1 MPITKIKKIQST
13 QSVQRGIDY
22 IKNEEKTI
30 EKGLVHQAMA
40 YIENEDKTLEEVL
53 RELENVKEFM
63 AGDRDISRFPQK
75 EVNGKRVYQLVSSHG
90 LSHHSTASEE
100 FEMTRMNAK
109 RKVGKRGAGKE
120 ILAYHIIQ
128 SFSPE
133 DDLTPEEIHE
143 LGRKL
148 ALEFT
153 GGNHEFVVATHLD
166 KAHLHNHI
174 IFNATNMVTMKKIHF
189 NKSPDKSLRAISDKH
204 AGIAGAKIIDEKM
217 KNSRRE
223 YIAYRKKNVFRYEI
237 KERLDFLLKHS
248 TSLEDFKLKAKELD
262 LMLDASGKEVRYK
275 LLDKDQQR
283 AVRDRTLSKRG
294 NYSLEGITQSL
305 KGNQPTYSIDEIK
318 TAYQEYKKSQE
329 NDFEMRIQV
338 HDWQVMEETSK
349 GIYLELEHGLA
360 NKGTVLIPSR
370 YVDKL
375 PNGGYEIFIQKN
387 DWFYFT
393 NPTDATKNKA
403 MKGEIIAKQ
412 LSYDNGEI
420 VVNKNPYIS
429 RIDQLVREFNF
440 LSAHG
445 VTDGTQFENLANSFR
460 EQVQAT
466 QSELDKLDTRLA
478 QLNKLQGALLALEE
492 GQLHYHELAHQILK
506 DLKLDPTTK
515 KSEID
520 KLVKEVTIEH
530 AGLQERFD
538 SIVSNAQE
546 LQKVQENIKS
556 REVQGRTL

>member
-1 MPITKIKKIQST
+1 MVVTKVIQIKSSQSLGR
-13 QSVQRGIDY
+13 SVKY
-22 IKNEEKTI
+22 IKDEAKTI
-30 EKGLVHQAMA
+30 EESKVQDVARAMNYIQNETKTILESVGELRDFPLV
-40 YIENEDKTLEEVL
+40 T
-53 RELENVKEFM
+53 
-63 AGDRDISRFPQK
+63 
-75 EVNGKRVYQLVSSHG
+75 VNGRQELQLVSSYG
-90 LSHHSTASEE
+90 VTDVVSAADE
-100 FEMTRMNAK
+100 FELTRMNAET
-109 RKVGKRGAGKE
+109 RFGKRGNGGDV
-120 ILAYHIIQ
+120 LAHHIIQ

-133 DDLTPEEIHE
+133 DDLTPQEIHE
-143 LGRKL
+143 IGRKTV
-148 ALEFT
+148 LELT
-153 GGNHEFVVATHLD
+153 GGQHEFVIATHID
-166 KAHLHNHI
+166 KNHIHNHI
-174 IFNATNMVTMKKIHF
+174 IFNNTNSVTLKKF
-189 NKSPDKSLRAISDKH
+189 RWQKGTKRSLQHISDKH

-237 KERLDFLLKHS
+237 KERLDFLIKHS
-248 TSLEDFKLKAKELD
+248 NTLEDFKLKAMELD
-262 LMLDASGKEVRYK
+262 LMLDASGKEVRYQ

-294 NYSLEGITQSL
+294 NYSLEGIAQSL
-305 KGNQPTYSIDEIK
+305 KDNQPTYSIDEIK

-329 NDFEMRIQV
+329 DDFEMRIQV

-349 GIYLELEHGLA
+349 GIYLELEHGLS

-375 PNGGYEIFIQKN
+375 DNGDYEIFIRKH

-393 NPTDATKNKA
+393 NSNDATKNKA
-403 MKGEIIAKQ
+403 MRGEIIAKQ

-420 VVNKNPYIS
+420 VVNKNPCIS

-466 QSELDKLDTRLA
+466 QVELDKLDTRLA
-478 QLNKLQGALLALEE
+478 DLNKLQGALLALEE
-492 GQLHYHELAHQILK
+492 GQLHYHELAHKILK

-520 KLVKEVTIEH
+520 KLVKEVTIER
-530 AGLQERFD
+530 AGLRERFD
-538 SIVSNAQE
+538 SIVSNSQQ
-546 LQKVQENIKS
+546 LGKIQDNIKI
-556 REVQGRTL
+556 RESNPKKIL

>member
-1 MPITKIKKIQST
+1 
-13 QSVQRGIDY
+13 
-22 IKNEEKTI
+22 
-30 EKGLVHQAMA
+30 
-40 YIENEDKTLEEVL
+40 
-53 RELENVKEFM
+53 
-63 AGDRDISRFPQK
+63 
-75 EVNGKRVYQLVSSHG
+75 
-90 LSHHSTASEE
+90 
-100 FEMTRMNAK
+100 
-109 RKVGKRGAGKE
+109 
-120 ILAYHIIQ
+120 
-128 SFSPE
+128 
-133 DDLTPEEIHE
+133 
-143 LGRKL
+143 
-148 ALEFT
+148 
-153 GGNHEFVVATHLD
+153 
-166 KAHLHNHI
+166 
-174 IFNATNMVTMKKIHF
+174 
-189 NKSPDKSLRAISDKH
+189 
-204 AGIAGAKIIDEKM
+204 
-217 KNSRRE
+217 
-223 YIAYRKKNVFRYEI
+223 YRKKNVFRYEI

-248 TSLEDFKLKAKELD
+248 NTLEDFKLKAKELD

-294 NYSLEGITQSL
+294 NYSLEGIAQSL
-305 KGNQPTYSIDEIK
+305 EGNQPTYSIDEIK
-318 TAYQEYKKSQE
+318 TAYQEYKTSQE
-329 NDFEMRIQV
+329 DDFEMRIQV

-375 PNGGYEIFIQKN
+375 DNGGYEIFIQKN

-460 EQVQAT
+460 EQVEAT
-466 QSELDKLDTRLA
+466 QTELDKLDTRLA

-492 GQLHYHELAHQILK
+492 GQLYYHELAHQILK
-506 DLKLDPTTK
+506 DLKLDPTAK

-520 KLVKEVTIEH
+520 KLVKEVTIER
-530 AGLQERFD
+530 AGLRERFD
-538 SIVSNAQE
+538 SIVSNSQQ
-546 LQKVQENIKS
+546 LNRIQENIKS
-556 REVQGRTL
+556 REASSSISL

>member
-1 MPITKIKKIQST
+1 MVVLKVVQIKSSQSLGR
-13 QSVQRGIDY
+13 SVKY
-22 IKNEEKTI
+22 IKDEAKTI
-30 EKGLVHQAMA
+30 EESKVEDVARAMK
-40 YIENEDKTLEEVL
+40 YVQNESKTILESDS
-53 RELENVKEFM
+53 
-63 AGDRDISRFPQK
+63 DRDFPLVT
-75 EVNGKRVYQLVSSHG
+75 VNGKQELQLVSSYG
-90 LSHHSTASEE
+90 VTDVVSAADE
-100 FEMTRMNAK
+100 FDLTRMNAET
-109 RKVGKRGAGKE
+109 RFGKRGNGVDV
-120 ILAYHIIQ
+120 LAHHIIQ

-133 DDLTPEEIHE
+133 DDLTPQEIHE
-143 LGRKL
+143 IGRKTV
-148 ALEFT
+148 LELT
-153 GGNHEFVVATHLD
+153 GGQHEFVIATHID
-166 KAHLHNHI
+166 KNHIHNHI
-174 IFNATNMVTMKKIHF
+174 IFNNTNSVTMKKF
-189 NKSPDKSLRAISDKH
+189 RWQKGTRRSLQNISDKH
-204 AGIAGAKIIDEKM
+204 ASIAGAKIIDEKM

-237 KERLDFLLKHS
+237 KDRLDFLLKHS
-248 TSLEDFKLKAKELD
+248 TSLDDFKLKAKELD
-262 LMLDASGKEVRYK
+262 LMLDTSGKEVRYK

-305 KGNQPTYSIDEIK
+305 EGNQSTYSIDEIK

-329 NDFEMRIQV
+329 DDFEMRIQV
-338 HDWQVMEETSK
+338 HDWQVMEETAK

-375 PNGGYEIFIQKN
+375 ENGDYEIFIRKH

-393 NPTDATKNKA
+393 NANDATKNKA
-403 MKGEIIAKQ
+403 MRGEIIAKQ

-429 RIDQLVREFNF
+429 RLDQLVREFNF

-466 QSELDKLDTRLA
+466 QVELDKLDIRLA
-478 QLNKLQGALLALEE
+478 DLNKLQGALLALEG
-492 GQLHYHELAHQILK
+492 GQLHYHQLAHQILK

-520 KLVKEVTIEH
+520 KLIKEVTIERT
-530 AGLQERFD
+530 GLRERFD
-538 SIVSNAQE
+538 SIVSNSQQLE
-546 LQKVQENIKS
+546 KIQDHIKI
-556 REVQGRTL
+556 RESNPKKIL

>member
-1 MPITKIKKIQST
+1 MVVLKIVQIKSSQSLGR
-13 QSVQRGIDY
+13 SVKY
-22 IKNEEKTI
+22 IKDEAKTI
-30 EKGLVHQAMA
+30 EESKLQDVARAMKYIQNDAKTILQSDNELRDFPLV
-40 YIENEDKTLEEVL
+40 T
-53 RELENVKEFM
+53 
-63 AGDRDISRFPQK
+63 
-75 EVNGKRVYQLVSSHG
+75 VNGKQELQLVSSYG
-90 LSHHSTASEE
+90 VTDVVSAADE
-100 FEMTRMNAK
+100 FDLTRMNAET
-109 RKVGKRGAGKE
+109 RFGKRGNGVDV
-120 ILAYHIIQ
+120 LAHHIIQ

-133 DDLTPEEIHE
+133 DDLTPQEIHE
-143 LGRKL
+143 IGRKTV
-148 ALEFT
+148 LELT
-153 GGNHEFVVATHLD
+153 GGQHEFVIATHID
-166 KAHLHNHI
+166 KNHIHNHI
-174 IFNATNMVTMKKIHF
+174 IFNNTNSVTMKKF
-189 NKSPDKSLRAISDKH
+189 RWQKGTRRSLQNISDKH
-204 AGIAGAKIIDEKM
+204 ASIAGAKIIDEKM

-237 KERLDFLLKHS
+237 KDRLDFLLKHS
-248 TSLEDFKLKAKELD
+248 TSLDDFKLKAKELD
-262 LMLDASGKEVRYK
+262 LMLDTSGKEVRYK

-294 NYSLEGITQSL
+294 NYSLEGIAHSL
-305 KGNQPTYSIDEIK
+305 EGNQPTYSIDKIN

-329 NDFEMRIQV
+329 ADFEMRIQV
-338 HDWQVMEETSK
+338 HNWQVMEETSK

-375 PNGGYEIFIQKN
+375 ENGDYEIFIRKN

-393 NPTDATKNKA
+393 NANDATKNKA
-403 MKGEIIAKQ
+403 MRGEIIAKQ

-445 VTDGTQFENLANSFR
+445 VTDGTQFENLSNSFR

-478 QLNKLQGALLALEE
+478 DLNKLQGALLALEG

-506 DLKLDPTTK
+506 DLKLDTTTK

-520 KLVKEVTIEH
+520 KLIKEVTIERT
-530 AGLQERFD
+530 GLRERFD
-538 SIVSNAQE
+538 SIVSNSQQLE
-546 LQKVQENIKS
+546 KIQDNIKI
-556 REVQGRTL
+556 RESNPKKIL

>member
-1 MPITKIKKIQST
+1 MVVLKIVQIKSSQSLGR
-13 QSVQRGIDY
+13 SVKY
-22 IKNEEKTI
+22 IKDEAKTI
-30 EKGLVHQAMA
+30 EENKLQDVARAMKYIQNDAKTILQSDNELRDFPLV
-40 YIENEDKTLEEVL
+40 T
-53 RELENVKEFM
+53 
-63 AGDRDISRFPQK
+63 
-75 EVNGKRVYQLVSSHG
+75 VNGKQELQLVSSYG
-90 LSHHSTASEE
+90 VTDVVSAADE
-100 FEMTRMNAK
+100 FDLTRMNAET
-109 RKVGKRGAGKE
+109 RFGKRGNGVDV
-120 ILAYHIIQ
+120 LAHHIIQ

-133 DDLTPEEIHE
+133 DDLTPQEIHE
-143 LGRKL
+143 IGRKTV
-148 ALEFT
+148 LELT
-153 GGNHEFVVATHLD
+153 GGQHEFVIATHID
-166 KAHLHNHI
+166 KNHIHNHI
-174 IFNATNMVTMKKIHF
+174 IFNNTNSVTMKKF
-189 NKSPDKSLRAISDKH
+189 RWQKGTRRSLQNISDKH
-204 AGIAGAKIIDEKM
+204 ASIAGAKIIDEKM

-237 KERLDFLLKHS
+237 KNRLDFLLKHS
-248 TSLEDFKLKAKELD
+248 TSLDDFKLKAKELD
-262 LMLDASGKEVRYK
+262 LMLDTSGKEVRYK

-305 KGNQPTYSIDEIK
+305 EGNQSTYSIDEIK

-329 NDFEMRIQV
+329 DDFEMRIQV
-338 HDWQVMEETSK
+338 HDWQVMEETAK
-349 GIYLELEHGLA
+349 GIYLDLEHGLA

-375 PNGGYEIFIQKN
+375 ENGDYEIFIRKH

-393 NPTDATKNKA
+393 NANDATKNKA
-403 MKGEIIAKQ
+403 MRGEIIAKQ

-420 VVNKNPYIS
+420 VVNKNPYIC
-429 RIDQLVREFNF
+429 RLDQLVREFNF

-466 QSELDKLDTRLA
+466 QVELDKLDTRLA
-478 QLNKLQGALLALEE
+478 DLNKLQGALLALEG

-520 KLVKEVTIEH
+520 KLIKEVTIERT
-530 AGLQERFD
+530 GLRERFD
-538 SIVSNAQE
+538 SIVSNSQQLE
-546 LQKVQENIKS
+546 KIQDNIKI
-556 REVQGRTL
+556 RESNPKKIL

>member
-1 MPITKIKKIQST
+1 MVVLKIVQIKSSQSLGR
-13 QSVQRGIDY
+13 SVKY
-22 IKNEEKTI
+22 IKDEAKTI
-30 EKGLVHQAMA
+30 EESKLQDVARAMK
-40 YIENEDKTLEEVL
+40 YIQNESKTILESDS
-53 RELENVKEFM
+53 
-63 AGDRDISRFPQK
+63 DRDFPLVT
-75 EVNGKRVYQLVSSHG
+75 VNGKQELQLVSSYG
-90 LSHHSTASEE
+90 VMDVVSAADE
-100 FEMTRMNAK
+100 FDLTRMNAET
-109 RKVGKRGAGKE
+109 RFGKRGNGVDV
-120 ILAYHIIQ
+120 LAHHIIQ

-133 DDLTPEEIHE
+133 DDLTPQEIHE
-143 LGRKL
+143 IGRKTV
-148 ALEFT
+148 LELT
-153 GGNHEFVVATHLD
+153 GGQHEFVIATHID
-166 KAHLHNHI
+166 KNHIHNHI
-174 IFNATNMVTMKKIHF
+174 IFNNTNSVTLKKF
-189 NKSPDKSLRAISDKH
+189 RWQKGTRRSLQNISDKH
-204 AGIAGAKIIDEKM
+204 ASIAGAKIIDEKM

-248 TSLEDFKLKAKELD
+248 NTLEDFKLKAKELD

-294 NYSLEGITQSL
+294 NYSLEGIAQSL
-305 KGNQPTYSIDEIK
+305 EGNQPTYSIDEIK
-318 TAYQEYKKSQE
+318 TAYQEYKTSQE
-329 NDFEMRIQV
+329 DDFEMRIQV

-375 PNGGYEIFIQKN
+375 DNSGYEIFIQKN

-460 EQVQAT
+460 EQVEAT
-466 QSELDKLDTRLA
+466 QTELDKLDTRLA

-492 GQLHYHELAHQILK
+492 GQLYYHELAHQILK
-506 DLKLDPTTK
+506 DLKLDPTAK

-520 KLVKEVTIEH
+520 KLVKEVTIER
-530 AGLQERFD
+530 AGLRERFD
-538 SIVSNAQE
+538 SIVSNSQQLE
-546 LQKVQENIKS
+546 KIQENIKI
-556 REVQGRTL
+556 RESQQSKIL

>member
-1 MPITKIKKIQST
+1 MVYTKHLEIRTEGHLSR
-13 QSVQRGIDY
+13 SVKYVEDHSKSVPEKSLQHLSNLFDY
-22 IKNEEKTI
+22 AEGQN
-30 EKGLVHQAMA
+30 
-40 YIENEDKTLEEVL
+40 KTLVSVGDEET
-53 RELENVKEFM
+53 
-63 AGDRDISRFPQK
+63 DFPIIIK
-75 EVNGKRVYQLVSSHG
+75 DGKKMIQLVSG
-90 LSHHSTASEE
+90 YGVQNPRTASDE
-100 FEMTRMNAK
+100 FMMTKQIAEARLRN
-109 RKVGKRGAGKE
+109 KVTLDLSDEDKV
-120 ILAYHIIQ
+120 LAHHLIQ

-133 DDLTPEEIHE
+133 DDLTPQEIHE
-143 LGRKL
+143 IGRKTV
-148 ALEFT
+148 LELT
-153 GGNHEFVVATHLD
+153 GGQHEFVIATHID
-166 KAHLHNHI
+166 KDHIHNHI
-174 IFNATNMVTMKKIHF
+174 IFNSTNAVTLKQFRWQKGT
-189 NKSPDKSLRAISDKH
+189 KRSLENISDKH
-204 AGIAGAKIIDEKM
+204 ASLAGAKIIDKNM
-217 KNSRRE
+217 KGSRRE

-294 NYSLEGITQSL
+294 NYSLEGIAQSL
-305 KGNQPTYSIDEIK
+305 EGNQPTYSVDEIK
-318 TAYQEYKKSQE
+318 TAYQEYKTSQE
-329 NDFEMRIQV
+329 DDFEMRIQV
-338 HDWQVMEETSK
+338 HDWQVIEETSK

-375 PNGGYEIFIQKN
+375 DNGDYEIFIRKH

-393 NPTDATKNKA
+393 NANDATKNKA
-403 MKGEIIAKQ
+403 MRGEIIAKQ

-420 VVNKNPYIS
+420 IVNKNPYIS

-445 VTDGTQFENLANSFR
+445 VTDGTQFENLANLFR
-460 EQVQAT
+460 EQVEAT

-478 QLNKLQGALLALEE
+478 DLNKLQGALLALEE

-520 KLVKEVTIEH
+520 KLVKEVTIER
-530 AGLQERFD
+530 AGLRERFD
-538 SIVSNAQE
+538 SIVSNSQQ
-546 LQKVQENIKS
+546 LNRIQENIKS
-556 REVQGRTL
+556 REASSSISL

>member
-1 MPITKIKKIQST
+1 MVVLKIVQIKSSQSLGR
-13 QSVQRGIDY
+13 SVKY
-22 IKNEEKTI
+22 IKDEAKTI
-30 EKGLVHQAMA
+30 EESKLQDVARAMKYIQNDAKTILQSDNELRDFPLV
-40 YIENEDKTLEEVL
+40 T
-53 RELENVKEFM
+53 
-63 AGDRDISRFPQK
+63 
-75 EVNGKRVYQLVSSHG
+75 VNGKQELQLVSSYG
-90 LSHHSTASEE
+90 VTDVVSAADE
-100 FEMTRMNAK
+100 FDLTRMNAET
-109 RKVGKRGAGKE
+109 RFGKRGNGVDV
-120 ILAYHIIQ
+120 LAHHIIQ

-133 DDLTPEEIHE
+133 DDLTPQEIHE
-143 LGRKL
+143 IGRKTV
-148 ALEFT
+148 LELT
-153 GGNHEFVVATHLD
+153 GGQHEFVIATHID
-166 KAHLHNHI
+166 KNHIHNHI
-174 IFNATNMVTMKKIHF
+174 IFNNTNSVTMKKF
-189 NKSPDKSLRAISDKH
+189 RWQKGTRRSLQNISDKH
-204 AGIAGAKIIDEKM
+204 ASIAGAKIIDEKM

-223 YIAYRKKNVFRYEI
+223 YIAYHKKNVFRYEI
-237 KERLDFLLKHS
+237 KDRLDFLLKHS
-248 TSLEDFKLKAKELD
+248 TSLDDFKLKAKELD
-262 LMLDASGKEVRYK
+262 LMLDTSGKEVRYK

-294 NYSLEGITQSL
+294 NYSLEGIAHSL
-305 KGNQPTYSIDEIK
+305 EGNQPTYSIDKIN

-329 NDFEMRIQV
+329 ADFEMRIQV
-338 HDWQVMEETSK
+338 HNWQVMEETSK

-375 PNGGYEIFIQKN
+375 ENGDYEIFIRKN

-393 NPTDATKNKA
+393 NANDATKNKA
-403 MKGEIIAKQ
+403 MRGEIIAKQ

-445 VTDGTQFENLANSFR
+445 VTDGTQFENLSNSFR

-478 QLNKLQGALLALEE
+478 DLNKLQGALLALEG

-520 KLVKEVTIEH
+520 KLIKEVTIERT
-530 AGLQERFD
+530 GLRERFD
-538 SIVSNAQE
+538 SIVSNSQQLE
-546 LQKVQENIKS
+546 KIQDNIKI
-556 REVQGRTL
+556 RESNPKKIL

>member
-1 MPITKIKKIQST
+1 MVVLKIVQIKSSQSLGR
-13 QSVQRGIDY
+13 SVKY
-22 IKNEEKTI
+22 IKDEAKTI
-30 EKGLVHQAMA
+30 EENKLQDVARAMKYIQNDAKTILQSDNELRDFPLV
-40 YIENEDKTLEEVL
+40 T
-53 RELENVKEFM
+53 
-63 AGDRDISRFPQK
+63 
-75 EVNGKRVYQLVSSHG
+75 VNGKQELQLVSSYG
-90 LSHHSTASEE
+90 VTDVASAADE
-100 FEMTRMNAK
+100 FDLTRMNAET
-109 RKVGKRGAGKE
+109 RFGKRGNGVDV
-120 ILAYHIIQ
+120 LAHHIIQ

-133 DDLTPEEIHE
+133 DDLTPQEIHE
-143 LGRKL
+143 IGRKTV
-148 ALEFT
+148 LELT
-153 GGNHEFVVATHLD
+153 GGQHEFVIATHID
-166 KAHLHNHI
+166 KNHIHNHI
-174 IFNATNMVTMKKIHF
+174 IFNNTNSVTMKKF
-189 NKSPDKSLRAISDKH
+189 RWQKGTRRSLQNISDKH
-204 AGIAGAKIIDEKM
+204 ASIAGAKIIDEKM

-237 KERLDFLLKHS
+237 KDRLDFLLKHS
-248 TSLEDFKLKAKELD
+248 TSLDDFKLKAKELD
-262 LMLDASGKEVRYK
+262 LMLDTSGKEVRYK

-305 KGNQPTYSIDEIK
+305 EGNQSTYSIDEIK

-329 NDFEMRIQV
+329 DDFEMRIQV
-338 HDWQVMEETSK
+338 HDWQVMEETAK

-375 PNGGYEIFIQKN
+375 ENGDYEIFIRKH

-393 NPTDATKNKA
+393 NANDATKNKA
-403 MKGEIIAKQ
+403 MRGEIIAKQ

-429 RIDQLVREFNF
+429 RLDQLVREFNF

-460 EQVQAT
+460 EQVQST
-466 QSELDKLDTRLA
+466 QVELDKLDIRLA
-478 QLNKLQGALLALEE
+478 DLNKLQGALLALEG
-492 GQLHYHELAHQILK
+492 GQLHYHQLAHQILK

-520 KLVKEVTIEH
+520 KLIKEVTIERT
-530 AGLQERFD
+530 GLRERFD
-538 SIVSNAQE
+538 SIVSNSQQLE
-546 LQKVQENIKS
+546 KIQDHIKI
-556 REVQGRTL
+556 RESNPKKIL

>member
-1 MPITKIKKIQST
+1 MVVTKVIQIKSSQSLGR
-13 QSVQRGIDY
+13 SVKY
-22 IKNEEKTI
+22 IKDEAKTI
-30 EKGLVHQAMA
+30 EESKVQDVARAMNYIQNETKTILESVGELRDFPLV
-40 YIENEDKTLEEVL
+40 T
-53 RELENVKEFM
+53 
-63 AGDRDISRFPQK
+63 
-75 EVNGKRVYQLVSSHG
+75 VNGRQELQLVSSYG
-90 LSHHSTASEE
+90 VTDVVSAADE
-100 FEMTRMNAK
+100 FELTRMNAET
-109 RKVGKRGAGKE
+109 RFGKRGNGGDV
-120 ILAYHIIQ
+120 LAHHIIQ

-133 DDLTPEEIHE
+133 DDLTPQEIHE
-143 LGRKL
+143 IGRKTV
-148 ALEFT
+148 LELT
-153 GGNHEFVVATHLD
+153 GGQHEFVIATHID
-166 KAHLHNHI
+166 KNHIHNHI
-174 IFNATNMVTMKKIHF
+174 IFNNTNSVTLKKF
-189 NKSPDKSLRAISDKH
+189 RWQKGTKRSLQHISDKH

-237 KERLDFLLKHS
+237 KERLDFLIKHS
-248 TSLEDFKLKAKELD
+248 NTLEDFKLKAMELD
-262 LMLDASGKEVRYK
+262 LMLDASGKEVRYQ

-294 NYSLEGITQSL
+294 NYSLEGIAQSL

-329 NDFEMRIQV
+329 DDFEMRIQV

-349 GIYLELEHGLA
+349 GIYLELEHGLS

-375 PNGGYEIFIQKN
+375 DNGDYEIFIRKH

-393 NPTDATKNKA
+393 NSNDATKNKA
-403 MKGEIIAKQ
+403 MRGEIIAKQ

-420 VVNKNPYIS
+420 VVNKNPCIS

-466 QSELDKLDTRLA
+466 QVELDKLDTRLA
-478 QLNKLQGALLALEE
+478 
-492 GQLHYHELAHQILK
+492 
-506 DLKLDPTTK
+506 
-515 KSEID
+515 
-520 KLVKEVTIEH
+520 
-530 AGLQERFD
+530 
-538 SIVSNAQE
+538 
-546 LQKVQENIKS
+546 
-556 REVQGRTL
+556 